1 MINVI
6 IFIVWVLSVVFSA
19 KIMCMREIGPNPL
32 SILIVCCPIVNT
44 GFVLVRFKH
53 LKALFPC
60 FGNAWMDDTLKKL

>member
-6 IFIVWVLSVVFSA
+6 IFFVWVLSVVFSA
-19 KIMCMREIGPNPL
+19 IIMCMREIGPNPL

-44 GFVLVRFKH
+44 GYVLVRFKH

-60 FGNAWMDDTLKKL
+60 FGNTWMDDTLKKL

>member
-6 IFIVWVLSVVFSA
+6 MFIVWALSVVFSA
-19 KIMCMREIGPNPL
+19 IIMCIREIGPNPL

-44 GFVLVRFKH
+44 GYVLVRFKH

-60 FGNAWMDDTLKKL
+60 FGNTWMDDTLNKL